1 MCLEPRREIDNHG
14 TPSHDKAAKNT
25 NKTGGHPHDKYET
38 PPITNT
44 EPLPS
49 RHKHNKHQ
57 ADTYTYVSAMK
68 AVGAAG
74 QWEVAVSLLGEL
86 RDLEGVAPDVYV
98 YTAAIAACSTAGR

>member
-1 MCLEPRREIDNHG
+1 DDGVDVKESVLSPDIFSYTHLMSALERLGRDRACLSALFEMRARGI
-14 TPSHDKAAKNT
+14 
-25 NKTGGHPHDKYET
+25 
-38 PPITNT
+38 
-44 EPLPS
+44 
-49 RHKHNKHQ
+49 R

-98 YTAAIAACSTAGR
+98 YTAAIAACSTAGRCVAS